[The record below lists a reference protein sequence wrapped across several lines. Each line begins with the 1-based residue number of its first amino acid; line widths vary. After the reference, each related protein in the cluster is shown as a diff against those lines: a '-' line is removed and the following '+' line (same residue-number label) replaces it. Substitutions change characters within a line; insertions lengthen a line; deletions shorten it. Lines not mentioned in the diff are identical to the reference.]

1 MRNLYK
7 TALVAVVAVLGFRMA
22 ATADAVTAAEVTP
35 AANKAGVFYYS
46 LNDLFVN
53 SLSAQIR
60 TEAQAQELELAE
72 YDAENDLLRQLSQ
85 VRNFLTVYRGQA
97 LMVNP
102 VDAQNGEAVLR
113 AARKANVPVIFFNRR
128 PSQGA
133 LDTYNKAWYVGSNPE
148 LSGLYQAQ
156 ILTDYLEN
164 NINWDK
170 NGNGKL
176 DYLLIKGERNH
187 ADTQGRSAAFREG
200 MRAAGYEL
208 NALDVAYADFS
219 YARAVRYLQN
229 YLAGHDIGEIE
240 AVVCNN
246 DAMALGIIDELQH
259 RGYNEGDGSRYIPV
273 VGIDA
278 TEKALNSV
286 KDGSMVGTVYNNAPA
301 VARTVVR
308 LTSLLTRGEEVNVKS
323 LGMPVSGRQVMVPY
337 VKVTL
342 ANVGSLRR

>member
-1 MRNLYK
+1 METTRQQK
-7 TALVAVVAVLGFRMA
+7 IAKQIQKDISEIFQKEGAPIVRGTLV
-22 ATADAVTAAEVTP
+22 TVT
-35 AANKAGVFYYS
+35 GVRVS
-46 LNDLFVN
+46 
-53 SLSAQIR
+53 
-60 TEAQAQELELAE
+60 
-72 YDAENDLLRQLSQ
+72 
-85 VRNFLTVYRGQA
+85 
-97 LMVNP
+97 P
-102 VDAQNGEAVLR
+102 
-113 AARKANVPVIFFNRR
+113 
-128 PSQGA
+128 
-133 LDTYNKAWYVGSNPE
+133 
-148 LSGLYQAQ
+148 
-156 ILTDYLEN
+156 
-164 NINWDK
+164 
-170 NGNGKL
+170 
-176 DYLLIKGERNH
+176 
-187 ADTQGRSAAFREG
+187 
-200 MRAAGYEL
+200 
-208 NALDVAYADFS
+208 DFS
-219 YARAVRYLQN
+219 YAKAVRYLQN

-278 TEKALNSV
+278 TEKALNAV